1 MLCRND
7 SEMLPP
13 PDPDRA
19 RRAIL
24 NIERMIQ
31 TERPG
36 EPVNIDTLIDM
47 LEDVHKKHP
56 DGVGINSK
64 GE

>member
-1 MLCRND
+1 MRRED
-7 SEMLPP
+7 SKLPSSDTP
-13 PDPDRA
+13 EA
-19 RRAIL
+19 RRSIANL
-24 NIERMIQ
+24 KRMIQ

-47 LEDVHKKHP
+47 LEDVREKHP
-56 DGVGINSK
+56 YGVGINSK